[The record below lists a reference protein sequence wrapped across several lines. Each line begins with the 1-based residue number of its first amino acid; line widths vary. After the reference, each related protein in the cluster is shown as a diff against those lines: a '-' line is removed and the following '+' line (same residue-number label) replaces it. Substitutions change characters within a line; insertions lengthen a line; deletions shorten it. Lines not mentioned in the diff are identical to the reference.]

1 MRTSALRLSV
11 VYAAIFAGA
20 LLALVFVIYL
30 LTARF
35 IDAEADTAIERDA
48 AGFLEAYARGGVRTL
63 AAEVNLRAENWS
75 RTNAVYL
82 LTDAQGFVLAG
93 NLPAW
98 PTMRRVDGDWVDFE
112 IVVQEAGFESE
123 RPVRAMV
130 LEPSPGLRFMV
141 GTDLSER
148 HALGRRFL
156 VAAGAGSLLVPR
168 SWVATSRAAC
178 RWRATRTSSIP
189 LR

>member
-82 LTDAQGFVLAG
+82 LTDAQGFVMFEADRIYAALA
-93 NLPAW
+93 
-98 PTMRRVDGDWVDFE
+98 PTGLLRGEFHVT
-112 IVVQEAGFESE
+112 EATMNA
-123 RPVRAMV
+123 PI
-130 LEPSPGLRFMV
+130 LRLGEGSSFICHFPPHRLA
-141 GTDLSER
+141 LS
-148 HALGRRFL
+148 
-156 VAAGAGSLLVPR
+156 
-168 SWVATSRAAC
+168 
-178 RWRATRTSSIP
+178 
-189 LR
+189 